1 MNKWTLIVPAGG
13 VGSRMG
19 ANRPK
24 QYLEIAGKPLL
35 IYTLKALDQHF
46 HQPKF
51 ILAMAMEWVEY
62 MLPFLNEAG
71 LTERCTLVAGGK
83 ERYDSVKNALTE
95 VHTPWVGVHD
105 AVRPF
110 VSQETVDRLC
120 EGIAHH
126 TAVIPVVG
134 LKESLR
140 KKTSIGTEAVDRSHF
155 MNVQTPQCFH
165 LEHLQRA
172 YGIPFDE
179 TVTDDASLVE
189 RTGVTIHTVLG
200 NDENIKITT
209 PIDLI
214 LATQL
219 LPSL

>member
-1 MNKWTLIVPAGG
+1 
-13 VGSRMG
+13 MG

-24 QYLEIAGKPLL
+24 QYLEIEGKPILF
-35 IYTLKALDQHF
+35 YTLKALNQHF

-51 ILAMAMEWVEY
+51 ILAMAPEWVEY

-83 ERYDSVKNALTE
+83 ERYDSVKNALNE
-95 VHTPWVGVHD
+95 VSTPWVGVHD

-110 VSQETVDRLC
+110 VSKETIERLC
-120 EGIAHH
+120 EHIKKYA
-126 TAVIPVVG
+126 AVIPVAG

-140 KKTSIGTEAVDRSHF
+140 KRTYPGTEAVDRSQYV
-155 MNVQTPQCFH
+155 NVQTPQCFH
-165 LEHLQRA
+165 VSLLKRA
-172 YGIPFDE
+172 YELPFNE

-189 RTGVTIHTVLG
+189 RLGEEIYTVVG

-209 PIDLI
+209 PLDLV
-214 LATQL
+214 LATHLIQMQ
-219 LPSL
+219 

>member
-35 IYTLKALDQHF
+35 IYTLMVLDQHF

-51 ILAMAMEWVEY
+51 ILAMAPEWVEY
-62 MLPFLNEAG
+62 MLPFLNEVG
-71 LTERCTLVAGGK
+71 LTERCTIVAGGK
-83 ERYDSVKNALTE
+83 ERYDSVKNALQKVT
-95 VHTPWVGVHD
+95 TPWVGVHD

-110 VSQETVDRLC
+110 VSHDTVERLN
-120 EGIAHH
+120 EGIKHH
-126 TAVIPVVG
+126 AAVIPVVG

-140 KKTSIGTEAVDRSHF
+140 RKTTHGTEAVNRSQF
-155 MNVQTPQCFH
+155 MSVQTPQCFQ

-209 PIDLI
+209 PVDLM
-214 LATQL
+214 LAKHLVPTL
-219 LPSL
+219 

>member
-24 QYLEIAGKPLL
+24 QYLEIAGKPIL
-35 IYTLKALDQHF
+35 IYTLEALDQHF

-51 ILAMAMEWVEY
+51 IVAMAPEWMDY
-62 MLPFLNEAG
+62 MLPFLQEAG

-83 ERYDSVKNALTE
+83 ERYDSVKNALNE
-95 VHTPWVGVHD
+95 VSTPWVGVHD

-110 VSQETVDRLC
+110 VSQETIERLC
-120 EGIAHH
+120 EHIKTHA
-126 TAVIPVVG
+126 AVIPVVG

-140 KKTSIGTEAVDRSHF
+140 KKTFVGTEAVDRSQY

-165 LEHLQRA
+165 APLLKSA
-172 YGIPFDE
+172 YELPFNE

-189 RTGVTIHTVLG
+189 QMGVAIQTVLG

-209 PIDLI
+209 PVDLV
-214 LATQL
+214 LATHLIQTQ
-219 LPSL
+219 

>member
-24 QYLEIAGKPLL
+24 QYLEIAGKPIL
-35 IYTLKALDQHF
+35 IYTLEALDQHF

-51 ILAMAMEWVEY
+51 IVAMAPEWMDY
-62 MLPFLNEAG
+62 MLPFLQEAG

-83 ERYDSVKNALTE
+83 ERYDSVKNALNE
-95 VHTPWVGVHD
+95 VSTPWVGVHD

-110 VSQETVDRLC
+110 VSKETIERLC
-120 EGIAHH
+120 EYIKTHA
-126 TAVIPVVG
+126 AVIPVVG

-140 KKTSIGTEAVDRSHF
+140 KKTFVGTEAVDRSQY

-165 LEHLQRA
+165 APLLKSA
-172 YGIPFDE
+172 YELPFNE

-189 RTGVTIHTVLG
+189 QLGVAIQTVLG

-209 PIDLI
+209 PVDLV
-214 LATQL
+214 LATHLIQTQ
-219 LPSL
+219 